1 LYRLVLTFEDSEE
14 DLSDVERVEEDP
26 ADVDEDEVTEEAEL

>member
-1 LYRLVLTFEDSEE
+1 VLTFEDSEFE
-14 DLSDVERVEEDP
+14 DLSDVERVEDDP